1 MYEAQNVIDTITRC
15 FDNGIYSDLII
26 KCRNRSWNVHRLIV
40 CSQSKV
46 LHAACMTGFKEA
58 DTGVIELNDDDPVS
72 VEIMLKYFYTG
83 TYKEQIVEGKKLC
96 LNLKVQVLTY
106 NLADKY
112 DVPNLMGLLKRK
124 FESTLDAGPALEEFL
139 SVVSDVYVIPT
150 STNILR
156 PIIVEYARRKFRSMI
171 QSDDPEILRA
181 TLQDVPDFAFDLLQ
195 LFINDPL
202 RGHCSNCGS
211 NKSAEVLQARC
222 VGCGKGGVS
231 MIF

>member
-1 MYEAQNVIDTITRC
+1 MYEAQSVVDAITRC
-15 FDNGIYSDLII
+15 FDDGTYSDLII

-83 TYKEQIVEGKKLC
+83 TYDEQIIEGKELC

-112 DVPNLMGLLKRK
+112 DLFNLIGLLKRK
-124 FESTLDAGPALEEFL
+124 FESTFNAGSALKEFL
-139 SVVSDVYVIPT
+139 SIVSNIYVILI
-150 STNILR
+150 STNILK
-156 PIIVEYARRKFRSMI
+156 PIIIEYARRRFRSII
-171 QSDDPEILRA
+171 QSNDSEILQA
-181 TLQDVPDFAFDLLQ
+181 TIQNIPDFAFDILQ

-202 RGHCSNCGS
+202 RDHYYNCNS

-222 VGCGKGGVS
+222 LGYGKGGVS
-231 MIF
+231 KIF